1 MKKLKIT
8 PTQRQAKISSK
19 RMQNVENRDR
29 KDEKEKVAT
38 IEATPAT
45 NVLSLPTRSN

>member
-8 PTQRQAKISSK
+8 PTQRQAKRSSK
-19 RMQNVENRDR
+19 IMQDVE
-29 KDEKEKVAT
+29 DEKEKVAA

>member
-8 PTQRQAKISSK
+8 PTQRQAKRCSK

-29 KDEKEKVAT
+29 KDEKEKVAA

>member
-8 PTQRQAKISSK
+8 PTQRQAKRSSN

-29 KDEKEKVAT
+29 KDVKEQVAA
-38 IEATPAT
+38 IEVTPAT